1 MSSVHIMLM
10 ENALQV
16 ENEEKLKFIFD
27 LKGSTVNR
35 SVTGK
40 LKNTT
45 TRKDVC
51 FLKTK
56 KAYPKLMKIDPDDKE
71 RILTIINKDVEFL
84 RRNGL
89 MDYSL
94 LLAVEKASDRNDS
107 LNTGTGSGG
116 QQSKK
121 NTIVLKSGD
130 RVADYVGEL
139 ISQVHSH
146 KTGKRIFHIAIIDY
160 LQTWTTMKKLERA
173 SKTMFLGVDGARLSA
188 IEPQAYARRFK
199 SFMARHLFN

>member
-16 ENEEKLKFIFD
+16 ENEDKLKFIFD

-94 LLAVEKASDRNDS
+94 LLGIEKTDKIDS
-107 LNTGTGSGG
+107 VAPPSSYPPSFDGG
-116 QQSKK
+116 
-121 NTIVLKSGD
+121 
-130 RVADYVGEL
+130 
-139 ISQVHSH
+139 
-146 KTGKRIFHIAIIDY
+146 
-160 LQTWTTMKKLERA
+160 
-173 SKTMFLGVDGARLSA
+173 
-188 IEPQAYARRFK
+188 
-199 SFMARHLFN
+199 

>member
-1 MSSVHIMLM
+1 MADHHKRNPFSLLAKIVGVFTVKSKRMSRVHIMLM
-10 ENALQV
+10 ENALQI
-16 ENEEKLKFIFD
+16 ENEDKLQFIFD

-35 SVTGK
+35 SVKGK

-56 KAYPKLMKIDPDDKE
+56 KAHPKLMKIDPDDKE

-94 LLAVEKASDRNDS
+94 LLSVEKA
-107 LNTGTGSGG
+107 
-116 QQSKK
+116 
-121 NTIVLKSGD
+121 
-130 RVADYVGEL
+130 
-139 ISQVHSH
+139 
-146 KTGKRIFHIAIIDY
+146 
-160 LQTWTTMKKLERA
+160 
-173 SKTMFLGVDGARLSA
+173 
-188 IEPQAYARRFK
+188 
-199 SFMARHLFN
+199 